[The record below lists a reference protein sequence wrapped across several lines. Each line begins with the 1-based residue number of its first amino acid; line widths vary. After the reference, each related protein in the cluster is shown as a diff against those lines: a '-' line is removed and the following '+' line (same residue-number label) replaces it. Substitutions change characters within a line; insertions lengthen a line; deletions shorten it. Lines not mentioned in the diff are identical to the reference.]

1 MPRYRTELGV
11 EVFDSLR
18 QVLPDNEA
26 ARTRAVELA
35 TNLGKA
41 NLADLTTKAIRVTND
56 EGRCFLECR
65 SGARFKYKPYPEPPS
80 QERNVL
86 CHLAGLHG
94 TTQAVL
100 GCPPITGFGSVRRA
114 PCEKNYA
121 NCICRTCC
129 KN

>member
-1 MPRYRTELGV
+1 LIAAFPGPNDWNDPVHQALLYVPRYHFHVVGGV

-56 EGRCFLECR
+56 EG
-65 SGARFKYKPYPEPPS
+65 
-80 QERNVL
+80 
-86 CHLAGLHG
+86 
-94 TTQAVL
+94 AVL
-100 GCPPITGFGSVRRA
+100 FRVPIRRT
-114 PCEKNYA
+114 
-121 NCICRTCC
+121 I
-129 KN
+129 